1 MPTNPT
7 TSNDR
12 LPKKSGGGN
21 NLKQNFTAIKYGNDH
36 GSIAFGKIHKKAD
49 VTSDIM
55 LAASDGEHFMSMD
68 KDGQR
73 TGWTTIMSPGNF
85 QVECG
90 SNREES
96 DDACMINAKNGNID
110 IIATNGK
117 IRLQATDIELIAV
130 GGSVDKGN
138 IRVSATENFSVDAK
152 KVLLSSK
159 INTKIASAGITEVV
173 GNSCLKI
180 YGSVIRGVSD
190 ACAVKDTKVGG
201 QRYQQQQNQV

>member
-12 LPKKSGGGN
+12 LPNKSGGGN

-117 IRLQATDIELIAV
+117 IRLQATDIELVAV

-159 INTKIASAGITEVV
+159 VNTKIASAGITEVV

>member
-159 INTKIASAGITEVV
+159 VNTKIASAGITEVV

>member
-12 LPKKSGGGN
+12 LPNKSGGGN

-90 SNREES
+90 SNREEA

-159 INTKIASAGITEVV
+159 VNTKIASAGITEVV

>member
-12 LPKKSGGGN
+12 LPNKSGGGN

-90 SNREES
+90 SNREEN

-117 IRLQATDIELIAV
+117 IRLQATDIELVAV

-159 INTKIASAGITEVV
+159 VNTKIASAGITEVV